1 MLYFCR
7 MKQKDMKKI
16 RLFIYLLAALM
27 VCACAKDARRH
38 VAPLPEGITQD
49 FITRYPRA
57 NVLETGQWQR
67 DSHTITEISFID
79 RYQFEN
85 RVIYQDNQ
93 WMLTEKSYDIERF
106 KSTIPFKVLTTFLDT
121 GIYDERFSDNDFV
134 IEVSRNGM
142 DQKQYEIHCSAGF
155 VDEPVKKAYD
165 SWQHH
170 IVIAEDGTLLS
181 CQHSSYNSTF
191 AWFDMSESI
200 ALARDKYADAEFLG
214 AVNDAGS
221 NVLFIRD
228 NGILKA
234 VTIHRTW
241 TYEWKDTRYPL
252 SLDTPL
258 PASVM
263 DKKAEYESEH
273 PDSKMFALYHVDSPE
288 GTFYGLTFGSELNY
302 ATIFAPID

>member
-1 MLYFCR
+1 MLYFCG

-16 RLFIYLLAALM
+16 RLFIYLVAALM

-38 VAPLPEGITQD
+38 VAPLPEGINQD
-49 FITRYPRA
+49 FTTRYPRA
-57 NVLETGQWQR
+57 NVLVTGQWQR
-67 DSHTITEISFID
+67 DSHTITEISFY
-79 RYQFEN
+79 R
-85 RVIYQDNQ
+85 DNQ
-93 WMLTEKSYDIERF
+93 WILTGKSYDTQTF
-106 KSTIPFKVLTTFLDT
+106 KSTIPYKVLMTFLDT
-121 GIYDERFSDNDFV
+121 GIYDERFSENDYV

-142 DQKQYEIHCSAGF
+142 DQKQYEILCSAGF
-155 VDEPVKKAYD
+155 VDEPVQKAYD

-170 IVIAEDGTLLS
+170 IVIAEDGTLLA
-181 CQHSSYNSTF
+181 CHHSSYNSTF

-258 PASVM
+258 PASAM
-263 DKKAEYESEH
+263 GKKAEYESEH

-288 GTFYGLTFGSELNY
+288 GTFYGLTYGSELHY
-302 ATIFAPID
+302 TIIFAPID

>member
-1 MLYFCR
+1 
-7 MKQKDMKKI
+7 MKKI
-16 RLFIYLLAALM
+16 RLFIYLVAALM

-38 VAPLPEGITQD
+38 VAPLPEGINQD
-49 FITRYPRA
+49 FTTRYPRS
-57 NVLETGQWQR
+57 NVLEVYQWQS
-67 DSHTITEISFID
+67 DSHAITEISYID
-79 RYQFEN
+79 RNQFEN
-85 RVIYQDNQ
+85 KTFYRDNQ
-93 WMLTEKSYDIERF
+93 WILTGKSYDTQSF
-106 KSTIPFKVLTTFLDT
+106 KSTIPYKVLMTFLDT

-155 VDEPVKKAYD
+155 VDEPVQKAYD
-165 SWQHH
+165 RWQHH

-181 CQHSSYNSTF
+181 CHHSSYNSTF

-200 ALARDKYADAEFLG
+200 ALARNKYADAEFLG

-258 PASVM
+258 PASAM
-263 DKKAEYESEH
+263 GKKAEYESEH
-273 PDSKMFALYHVDSPE
+273 PDSKMFALYHVDSPD
-288 GTFYGLTFGSELNY
+288 GTFYGLTYGSELNY
-302 ATIFAPID
+302 TTVFAPID